1 MFPKSEITI
10 FVSQRNGRKT
20 KTHVYGW
27 GEEYDLHKIC
37 AYFKKVC
44 KCGGAVVTNKEYGLT
59 IELSGDNKKDI
70 YDFLIGEEICVRED
84 ITIRGI

>member
-10 FVSQRNGRKT
+10 FVNQRNGKKC

-27 GEEYDLHKIC
+27 GEEYDLNKIC
-37 AYFKKVC
+37 AYLKSQC
-44 KCGGAVVTNKEYGLT
+44 KCGGAVVTNKDYGLT
-59 IELSGDNKKDI
+59 IELSGDNKKEV
-70 YDFLIGEEICVRED
+70 YDFLIGEEICVKED